1 MAGTSPIEEEVE
13 GLVVAEEME
22 GLVGH
27 FIGGNF
33 SGPEEAL
40 LIPHHRD
47 TCFGS
52 SSGGVSGTTGPLMAS
67 VLQSGAEMSCARHS
81 QTSSFGEALVY
92 CFKLP

>member
-1 MAGTSPIEEEVE
+1 MAGTSPIEEVE

-22 GLVGH
+22 WLVSH

-33 SGPEEAL
+33 FGPEEAL
-40 LIPHHRD
+40 LIPRHRD

-52 SSGGVSGTTGPLMAS
+52 SSGGVSGPWGPLMAS
-67 VLQSGAEMSCARHS
+67 VLQSGAEMGCARRA
-81 QTSSFGEALVY
+81 QTSSVGEALIY

>member
-40 LIPHHRD
+40 LIPHHWN

-52 SSGGVSGTTGPLMAS
+52 SSGGVNGLRGPLWRLS
-67 VLQSGAEMSCARHS
+67 SSLVLKWA
-81 QTSSFGEALVY
+81 ALAIR
-92 CFKLP
+92 KPAALGRL